1 MKKLVTLLVLVSVFA
16 SCKSTSGT
24 SGVSNFGY
32 EMKDNTLYH
41 KGVEIGYLEAV
52 KLQEKK
58 GEIRREVVFVIIN
71 DTDPV
76 GRAREIITYLKSRI
90 PKSDIELKTL
100 YKKQ

>member
-1 MKKLVTLLVLVSVFA
+1 MKKLVTLLVLALVFA
-16 SCKSTSGT
+16 SCKSTSGI
-24 SGVSNFGY
+24 SDFGY
-32 EMKDNTLYH
+32 EMKDNTLYL

-71 DTDPV
+71 ETDPV

-90 PKSDIELKTL
+90 PESDIELKTL
-100 YKKQ
+100 YKK

>member
-1 MKKLVTLLVLVSVFA
+1 MKKLVILLVLIFA
-16 SCKSTSGT
+16 SCKSTSGI
-24 SGVSNFGY
+24 SNVDY
-32 EMKDNTLYH
+32 TINDNILYH

-58 GEIRREVVFVIIN
+58 GEIRREYVFIIKN
-71 DTDPV
+71 EAEPV

-90 PKSDIELKTL
+90 PNSDIELKTL

>member
-1 MKKLVTLLVLVSVFA
+1 MKKLATLLGLVLVFA
-16 SCKSTSGT
+16 SCKSTSEI
-24 SGVSNFGY
+24 SNVDY
-32 EMKDNTLYH
+32 TINDNILYH

-58 GEIRREVVFVIIN
+58 GEIRREYVFILKN
-71 DTDPV
+71 ETDPV

-100 YKKQ
+100 YRKQ

>member
-1 MKKLVTLLVLVSVFA
+1 MRIVLIMLMMLGIA
-16 SCKSTSGT
+16 SCKSTSGI
-24 SGVSNFGY
+24 SDFGY

-71 DTDPV
+71 ETDPV